1 MTMEKQFY
9 KNLKLFLK
17 DLIVVFP
24 EDDESLQVISTTI
37 NLAIMDDDDHMIIK
51 KFYTSLQP
59 LESQI
64 YNKDILVFSS
74 NITKYWPEHSY
85 EHRLFV
91 KIQDNWDT
99 FSEHNKNI
107 LWDYI
112 NVLYILSKNVIE
124 KKE

>member
-1 MTMEKQFY
+1 MEKQFY

-37 NLAIMDDDDHMIIK
+37 NLAILDDDQNKIIQ

-59 LESQI
+59 LEDYI
-64 YNKDILVFSS
+64 YQRDIVVFS
-74 NITKYWPEHSY
+74 NLITNHWPENSY
-85 EHRLFV
+85 EYRLFF
-91 KIQDNWDT
+91 KIQENWHT
-99 FSEHNKNI
+99 FTEHNKNI
-107 LWDYI
+107 LWEYI

-124 KKE
+124 KNSV

>member
-1 MTMEKQFY
+1 MTDKIMMEKQFY

-74 NITKYWPEHSY
+74 NITKYWPENSTLNFL
-85 EHRLFV
+85 RISLFLATKNKQRV
-91 KIQDNWDT
+91 WLKI
-99 FSEHNKNI
+99 
-107 LWDYI
+107 
-112 NVLYILSKNVIE
+112 
-124 KKE
+124 